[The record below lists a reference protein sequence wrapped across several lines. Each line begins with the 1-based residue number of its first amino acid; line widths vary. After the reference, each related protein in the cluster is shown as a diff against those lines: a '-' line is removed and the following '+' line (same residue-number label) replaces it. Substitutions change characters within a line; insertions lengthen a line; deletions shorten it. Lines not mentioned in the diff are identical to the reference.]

1 MTLTSSFV
9 IVDFNNSNNLED
21 LDGLTQLLIIYESTY
36 IDNFNDFNVVRNQSR

>member
-21 LDGLTQLLIIYESTY
+21 LDGLTQLLIIYESMY
-36 IDNFNDFNVVRNQSR
+36 QCSP